1 MVRTN
6 ERPKP
11 KLEEARR
18 RWGSAEILSGNPNHT
33 PRPAPK
39 APAAIQ
45 TRRAA

>member
-1 MVRTN
+1 MTKRTGAQH
-6 ERPKP
+6 P